1 MTEELSDL
9 NQNAVENTFAD
20 RYDSPDKTIC
30 AQSVLIYALRSARN
44 LALRKSDRVL
54 SGGEG
59 GELTLM
65 VFIQILPH
73 KRAGNNVAR
82 PSFPGLSQWERLPLL

>member
-30 AQSVLIYALRSARN
+30 SQSVLIYALRSARN
-44 LALRKSDRVL
+44 LAFRKSDRVL

-82 PSFPGLSQWERLPLL
+82 PSFPELSQWERIPLL